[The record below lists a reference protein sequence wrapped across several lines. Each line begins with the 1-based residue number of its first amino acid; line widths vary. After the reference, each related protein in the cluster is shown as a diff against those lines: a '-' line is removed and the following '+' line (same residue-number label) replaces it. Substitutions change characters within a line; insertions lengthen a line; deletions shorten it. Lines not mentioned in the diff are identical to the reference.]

1 MLTAISPSHDTP
13 HEVVDA
19 FQSIGLP
26 LNRKLE
32 AMLNEHPEH
41 QRPRRGCG
49 FTQASRLLAE
59 YINQPR
65 SLTPNG
71 DLQLFSEQAQKRLLR
86 VIAIGTAVLSRPP
99 TGVSDL
105 RHALEACGDNL
116 PTIQLDINQLFSL
129 ETLESQLQLEE
140 SRLIVGLILS
150 LLGCGTK
157 QSTSVELNHFPD
169 SLAIGTCPEAERYFL
184 EFAGGYLRRQGIIN
198 ILTDNHNRPVAVEK
212 INVGDSHSCIT
223 LRDVCLNGTR
233 LPAGSLIGT
242 TYNVLPIHLPQCA
255 EFAGVWM
262 PLSVCEGFRFLR
274 LTTLAVSPENRTRA
288 FSNHLKQQLEG
299 SPFFDPL
306 NTRLA
311 ELEHIA
317 KRQYQKAQ

>member
-1 MLTAISPSHDTP
+1 MLTAISPSHATP

-49 FTQASRLLAE
+49 FTQASRLLAD

-65 SLTPNG
+65 SFTHKG
-71 DLQLFSEQAQKRLLR
+71 DLQIFSEPAQKKLLR
-86 VIAIGTAVLSRPP
+86 MIAVGTAVLSRPP
-99 TGVSDL
+99 SGINDL
-105 RHALEACGDNL
+105 RHALQVCGDSVN
-116 PTIQLDINQLFSL
+116 TIQEDIDQLFNL
-129 ETLESQLQLEE
+129 ETLASQLQLEE
-140 SRLIVGLILS
+140 SQLIVDLMLS
-150 LLGCGTK
+150 LLGGGEK
-157 QSTSVELNHFPD
+157 QNSCVELNHYAD
-169 SLAIGTCPEAERYFL
+169 ALAIGTCPEAERYFL

-198 ILTDNHNRPVAVEK
+198 ILTDNHGRPVAVEK

-223 LRDVCLNGTR
+223 LRDVWLNGAR

-242 TYNVLPIHLPQCA
+242 TYRVLPIDLPQCA
-255 EFAGVWM
+255 DFSGAWM
-262 PLSVCEGFRFLR
+262 PVSMCEGFRFLR
-274 LTTLAVSPENRTRA
+274 LTTLAVSPANRTRA
-288 FSNHLKQQLEG
+288 FSNHLKRQLEG

-306 NTRLA
+306 NTRLSD
-311 ELEHIA
+311 LEHIA
-317 KRQYQKAQ
+317 KKQTPK